1 MVTSRADHDLARP
14 VHFAK
19 KIDLEPCD
27 HELRVDRHW
36 DPPRIVQELHARVLA
51 ADGKHGIGDVTI
63 AVGVG
68 EAQLLR
74 RVQGIVLEARTLV
87 DVRSVRQ

>member
-14 VHFAK
+14 SHLAEE
-19 KIDLEPCD
+19 IDLEPCD
-27 HELRVDRHW
+27 NELRVDRHW
-36 DPPRIVQELHARVLA
+36 YTVGIVQQLHARVLA

-74 RVQGIVLEARTLV
+74 RVEWIVLEARTLV
-87 DVRSVRQ
+87 DARTIRT